1 MMKITVTTIIEMAS
15 NFDFKILSIVFFL
28 SFFDRGNYK
37 SIVVDVFDR

>member
-1 MMKITVTTIIEMAS
+1 MTTNIEMTS

-37 SIVVDVFDR
+37 SIVVDLF